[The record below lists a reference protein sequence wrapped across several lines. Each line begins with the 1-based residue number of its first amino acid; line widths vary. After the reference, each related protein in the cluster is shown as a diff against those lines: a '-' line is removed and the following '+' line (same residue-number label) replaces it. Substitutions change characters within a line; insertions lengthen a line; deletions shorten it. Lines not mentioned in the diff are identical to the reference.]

1 MKPTDIL
8 SAEHRVIEVVLDA
21 LEHLFADTRRTGVI
35 ELESA
40 KSALTFICNFAD
52 RCHHGKE
59 EDLLFTKIYE
69 RGMPRGVGPVAV
81 MLDEHEL
88 GRRYVRDMLAA
99 VEAFERGDRAAAGTF
114 ADRAAEYVELL
125 REHIAK
131 EDGVLFPM
139 AEAMLR
145 DEDRTQLLAA
155 FQRFE
160 VTDLDAGTH
169 QEMEKL
175 AARLAE
181 RYGVTPAAQRTPAT
195 AGGCCHG
202 AHGSC
207 H

>member
-21 LEHLFADTRRTGVI
+21 LEHLIVDTRRTGVL

-40 KSALTFICNFAD
+40 KSALKFIRTFAD

-99 VEAFERGDRAAAGTF
+99 VDAFERGDHAAARPF
-114 ADRAAEYVELL
+114 ADHAADYVELL
-125 REHIAK
+125 RDHIAK

-145 DEDRTQLLAA
+145 DEDRAQLVAA

-160 VTDLDAGTH
+160 ITDLDAGTR
-169 QEMEKL
+169 QEMESL

-181 RYGVTPAAQRTPAT
+181 RYGVTPADQRTAPT